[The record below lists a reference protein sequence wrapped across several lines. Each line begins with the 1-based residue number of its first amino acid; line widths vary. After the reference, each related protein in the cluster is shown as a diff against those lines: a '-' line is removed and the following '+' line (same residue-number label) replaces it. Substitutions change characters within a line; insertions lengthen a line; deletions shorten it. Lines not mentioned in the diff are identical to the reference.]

1 MPCLHSL
8 ARGLLHQRRLHRE
21 SLDKRSCHRSN
32 LTSSSQWHYLLQR
45 ERCGVSFRRSCI
57 RQRFVLSSYQ
67 QSSRSDRLDLL
78 GIAAL
83 AGSREAISLNGNI
96 GGSAG
101 PSVAYVASCAGN
113 VCSGAIDVAGSQVL
127 GYAPT
132 SLTGGLVVQSMSNSA
147 VVG

>member
-1 MPCLHSL
+1 M
-8 ARGLLHQRRLHRE
+8 RGVA
-21 SLDKRSCHRSN
+21 SAS
-32 LTSSSQWHYLLQR
+32 
-45 ERCGVSFRRSCI
+45 GVAASVSG
-57 RQRFVLSSYQ
+57 SSYHPISNRQ
-67 QSSRSDRLDLL
+67 DLIGLISL